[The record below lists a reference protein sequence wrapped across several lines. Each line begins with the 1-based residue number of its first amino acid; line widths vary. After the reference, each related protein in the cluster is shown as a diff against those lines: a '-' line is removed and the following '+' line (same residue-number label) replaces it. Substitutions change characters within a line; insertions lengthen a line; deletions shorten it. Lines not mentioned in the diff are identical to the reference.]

1 MGRKPRARRGRSG
14 KIVLKSEDELARMR
28 RAGQVLALVL
38 ERLATAAQPGATT
51 GELDRLAEGM
61 IRSFGATPTFHG
73 LYGYPANICASLND
87 EVVHGIPGDRV
98 LRAGDIVSFDVGVTV
113 EGMIADAAVTAA
125 VGEVSEDAR
134 RLMRVTAESLDR
146 GIEQAR
152 PGKRVADISAA
163 IQRQA
168 ESHGYSVVRKLVGH
182 GVGREMH
189 EAPHVPNFLEGDG
202 EGSPELV
209 VGMTLAIEP
218 MVSAGSWQ
226 VVQDD
231 DGWTYR
237 TRDGS
242 LSAHFEH
249 TIAITEEGCEVL
261 TLRPAGGPAGV
272 VDASGQERAGGR
284 L

>member
-1 MGRKPRARRGRSG
+1 MMGRRRRSGRRRSG
-14 KIVLKSEDELARMR
+14 KIVLKSEEELARMR

-38 ERLATAAQPGATT
+38 ERLATAAQPGVTT
-51 GELDRLAEGM
+51 GELDRLADGM
-61 IRSFGATPTFHG
+61 IRSFGATPTFCG

-98 LRAGDIVSFDVGVTV
+98 LRAGDIISFDVGATV
-113 EGMIADAAVTAA
+113 EGMIADAAVTVG
-125 VGEVSEDAR
+125 VGEVSRDAR
-134 RLMRVTAESLDR
+134 RLMRVTAQSLDR

-163 IQRQA
+163 IQRHA

-182 GVGREMH
+182 GVGRAMH
-189 EAPHVPNFLEGDG
+189 EAPHVPNFVDGDG
-202 EGSPELV
+202 KSSPELV
-209 VGMTLAIEP
+209 AGMTLAIEP
-218 MVSAGSWQ
+218 MVSAGEWQ

-249 TIAITEEGCEVL
+249 TIAITEDGCEVL
-261 TLRPAGGPAGV
+261 TLRAAGSVAGDPAAARAQAGG
-272 VDASGQERAGGR
+272 
-284 L
+284 